1 MSEEEKAIEIVKG
14 ELQDQKQAFIYY
26 KGVLGLYSN
35 GEVETLLNLIEKQRK
50 EIEEYK
56 NFKKDIVSKIMFW
69 DKEGLPKDEVIIR
82 MLDTLM
88 DEVSRLEDIED
99 KKVEVAIDFIEAKRD
114 KFWQDKI
121 RETIEHYNNELE
133 HIKNG
138 EEFENEKPM
147 YYWGKAALEGLL
159 EEN

>member
-1 MSEEEKAIEIVKG
+1 MSEEEIEAIEYIKEFKNEVF
-14 ELQDQKQAFIYY
+14 E
-26 KGVLGLYSN
+26 GVGNKSIMAKN
-35 GEVETLLNLIEKQRK
+35 IDILLNIFNKQQEKIK
-50 EIEEYK
+50 EYK
-56 NFKKDIVSKIMFW
+56 KFKKDIVSKIMFW

-121 RETIEHYNNELE
+121 REKIEHYNNELE

-138 EEFENEKPM
+138 EEFENEEPM
-147 YYWGKAALEGLL
+147 YYWGKAALEALL
-159 EEN
+159 KEK

>member
-1 MSEEEKAIEIVKG
+1 MSEEEIEAIEYIKEFKNEVF
-14 ELQDQKQAFIYY
+14 E
-26 KGVLGLYSN
+26 GVGNKSIMAKN
-35 GEVETLLNLIEKQRK
+35 IDILLNIFNKQQEKIED
-50 EIEEYK
+50 YK

-69 DKEGLPKDEVIIR
+69 DKEELPDNERIIS

-88 DEVSRLEDIED
+88 EEVSRLEDIED
-99 KKVEVAIDFIEAKRD
+99 KKIEVAIDFIEAKRD